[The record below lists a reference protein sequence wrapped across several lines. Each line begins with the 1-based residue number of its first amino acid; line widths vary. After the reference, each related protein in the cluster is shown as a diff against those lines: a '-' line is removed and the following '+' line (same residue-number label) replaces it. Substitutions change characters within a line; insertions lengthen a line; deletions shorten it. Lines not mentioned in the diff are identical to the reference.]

1 MEWTKCYA
9 KLSANPDDFEQWKNL
24 LAASDSLGGGL
35 NKGTAESDVQLFR
48 FSYDNFL
55 ERFPLAFG
63 YWIKYAETEF
73 MLGNTEGAETVF
85 ERGVGS
91 NQVSVELWAAYA
103 QFKIRVCHN
112 VEKMRAFLERAVSH
126 VGYHFYAHSI
136 WDIYVD
142 FERREAE
149 IATENKLAR
158 LAELLSRIVRI
169 PMHQYAKYF
178 DLLRDISRQLKPD
191 EMSWIK
197 KGKDKS
203 INSIYVSTQAE
214 TSRRWA
220 YEQAF
225 PRQYFHVLFVKEEDL
240 QAWRRYLD
248 FEESEGN
255 LDRVRILY
263 ERAII
268 ATSHNEEMWLRYIR
282 FMQTVSSSLRIHREE
297 VSTLFRRACALL
309 PIGRLEVRHLYAAY
323 CESLGELA
331 LAHDIYMS
339 ILGAFP
345 NSIQTILLFINFE
358 RRYAY
363 SQFLAQGKSVKKQAA
378 VHQAVQLLMQYLDD
392 ENSLR
397 NVEKCELL
405 QLLVDYLQ
413 VFPGQAPAN
422 VRDILSRYEP
432 ALQAEYKFWKLA
444 MDYEV
449 ERVHKPTKDVSSVS
463 FQDTLAELAAGEES
477 NTLADEK
484 TKRLSGIIDKAL
496 ESPLRLEDKRA
507 LLKRFLAY
515 CIDQAS
521 NVKDYE
527 KYSAI
532 LYSLGGI
539 QTTPSAEP
547 LDKPG
552 DAAVSATASAG
563 TSATPVAAESS

>member
-24 LAASDSLGGGL
+24 LDASDSLGGGL

-63 YWIKYAETEF
+63 FWIKYAETEF
-73 MLGNTEGAETVF
+73 MLGNTEGAEAVF

-103 QFKIRVCHN
+103 RFKTKVCHN
-112 VEKMRAFLERAVSH
+112 VDKMRAFLERAVGH
-126 VGYHFYAHSI
+126 VGTHFYAHSI
-136 WDIYVD
+136 WDVYVE
-142 FERREAE
+142 FERKQAE

-178 DLLRDISRQLKPD
+178 DLLRDISRQLKP
-191 EMSWIK
+191 EEAGWIK

-203 INSIYVSTQAE
+203 INNIYVSTQAE
-214 TSRRWA
+214 TARRWA

-248 FEESEGN
+248 FEESEGS
-255 LDRVRILY
+255 LDRVRVLY

-282 FMQTVSSSLRIHREE
+282 FMQTVTSSLRIHREE

-309 PIGRLEVRHLYAAY
+309 PIGRLEVRHLYAAH

-345 NSIQTILLFINFE
+345 NSIQTILLFVNFE

-378 VHQAVQLLMQYLDD
+378 VHQAVQLLTQYLDD

-397 NVEKCELL
+397 NKEKCEIL

-422 VRDILSRYEP
+422 VRDILARYQPLLE
-432 ALQAEYKFWKLA
+432 AEYKFWRLA

-449 ERVHKPTKDVSSVS
+449 ERVQKPAKDVSAES
-463 FQDTLAELAAGEES
+463 FTDTLAELAASTE
-477 NTLADEK
+477 TTALADEK
-484 TKRLSGIIDKAL
+484 SKRLSDIIDKAL
-496 ESPLRLEDKRA
+496 ESTLRLEDKRA
-507 LLKRFLAY
+507 LLKRYLAY
-515 CIDQAS
+515 SIDQAS

-527 KYSAI
+527 KYSAV
-532 LYSLGGI
+532 LYNLGGVK
-539 QTTPSAEP
+539 TTPSTEP

-552 DAAVSATASAG
+552 DAATTTSTAT
-563 TSATPVAAESS
+563 ATPVAAEAS